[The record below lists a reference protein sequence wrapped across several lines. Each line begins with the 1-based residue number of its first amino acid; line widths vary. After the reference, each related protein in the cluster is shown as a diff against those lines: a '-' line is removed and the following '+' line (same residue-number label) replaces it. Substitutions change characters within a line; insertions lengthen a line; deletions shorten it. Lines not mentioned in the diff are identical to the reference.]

1 MTHGGKLLPGCCN
14 PSGVPKELESFFFQA
29 FNVLKETFGFW
40 EWKNKIWFKK
50 EMLQHFRRMDLTM
63 IYTLPFLSSKL
74 HYMLSTCFILPNLYC
89 YFYRFPYYLL
99 PPHQICVHLQVRA
112 SPWRYDRWNFCSRS
126 LQLFLQVS
134 ILLVHPATFS
144 ARFGWMH
151 PILGPDFYTRG
162 IRFHAGIISQYLMII
177 WHHMKGTSSNVSH
190 FFDVLRF
197 SFVEVPAKQHLSPA
211 GQPCWTAPAEA
222 LGRPLAIPPRIFSVI
237 FFFGSAFPS
246 GDVYFKIPYSDLL
259 QDDVDKSCFGI
270 FTSCQ
275 KKHIYIYSIYTYMDM
290 CHLQPSGVSRI
301 IP

>member
-1 MTHGGKLLPGCCN
+1 
-14 PSGVPKELESFFFQA
+14 
-29 FNVLKETFGFW
+29 
-40 EWKNKIWFKK
+40 
-50 EMLQHFRRMDLTM
+50 M
-63 IYTLPFLSSKL
+63 IYTLQFLSSKL
-74 HYMLSTCFILPNLYC
+74 HYMLLARFILSNLYC
-89 YFYRFPYYLL
+89 YFCRFPYYVL
-99 PPHQICVHLQVRA
+99 PQHQIRWYLQVRA
-112 SPWRYDRWNFCSRS
+112 SPWRYHRWIFSSRS
-126 LQLFLQVS
+126 LQLFLRVS

-151 PILGPDFYTRG
+151 PIFRPDFYTRG
-162 IRFHAGIISQYLMII
+162 IRFHASIISQYLII
-177 WHHMKGTSSNVSH
+177 WNHMKGTSSNLSH
-190 FFDVLRF
+190 CWM
-197 SFVEVPAKQHLSPA
+197 SFVLVLLKFRPKEHLSPA